1 MKVVDRVKK
10 NVFLINSYSC
20 EKKID
25 DIRNLIKTVMANEE
39 YETVE
44 SSYRGEIT
52 EVVKKLENSTVF
64 SVGGDGTLLEVING
78 AAKTDNDIF
87 VVPAGTGND
96 FCRVL
101 TNEKDYKKVLS
112 DYRSYVVKSVDC
124 GKAGDYFF
132 ANIASVGYDA
142 EIVKNSMKFRKIP
155 VLKKISYIASLL
167 YTVFTF
173 KPIRPRLEIDG
184 KTYEKPLLL
193 AAFANGEYYGGGI
206 HIAPTAKIDDGY
218 LDVYLCDAVS
228 RIALIFI
235 LPKLLNGSHIK
246 DKHVQI
252 IKAKEIKL
260 SSEKPLLLN
269 LDGELEEIT
278 ETTISVVENGAR
290 FYCKDR

>member
-1 MKVVDRVKK
+1 MKKK
-10 NVFLINSYSC
+10 VFLINSYSC
-20 EKKID
+20 GKKLD
-25 DIRNLIKTVMANEE
+25 KVRNLIKSVMGNEE

-44 SSYRGEIT
+44 SAYRGEIT
-52 EVVKKLENSTVF
+52 EVVKKFENCTVF

-78 AAKTDNDIF
+78 AAQTNNDIF

-96 FCRVL
+96 FCRIL
-101 TNEKDYKKVLS
+101 TDEKDYRKVLC
-112 DYRSYVVKSVDC
+112 DYRSYTVKQIDC
-124 GKAGDYFF
+124 GKAGETFF

-173 KPIRPRLEIDG
+173 KPIKPKLEIDG
-184 KTYEKPLLL
+184 ITYEKPLLL

-206 HIAPTAKIDDGY
+206 HIAPTAKKDDGY

-228 RIALIFI
+228 RLALIFI

-246 DKHVQI
+246 DKHVHI

-269 LDGELEEIT
+269 LDGELGEVT
-278 ETTISVVENGAR
+278 EKTISVVEGGAR
-290 FYCKDR
+290 FYCKEQ